1 MNRFIDA
8 LMKRMTVD
16 EKIGQLNL
24 PVTGDIT
31 TGQAKSSDI
40 AGKIKRGEVGGLF
53 NLKGVEK
60 IRDVQK
66 LAVESS
72 RLGIPLLFGM
82 DVIHGYETIFPIPLG
97 LSCTWDMKAI
107 EESARIAA
115 VEASADGISWTFSP
129 MVDICRDPRWGRVSE
144 GSGEDPFLGSL
155 IARAMIQGYQGEKLT
170 DQLKRN
176 DEIMAC
182 VKHFALYGAAE
193 GGRDYNTVDMSRQ
206 RMYNEYFPPF
216 EAAVEAGVGSVMA
229 SFNEVE
235 GVPATANKWLMSDV
249 LRGQWGF
256 NGFVV
261 TDYTGISEMTDH
273 GIGDLQ
279 TVSARAINAG
289 VDMDMVSDGF
299 VGTLKKSIQEGK
311 VSMMTLNTACRRILE
326 AKYKLGL
333 FDDPY
338 KYCDPKRPARDI
350 FTRAHRDAARRIAS
364 ESFVLL
370 KNDNQ
375 TLPLKPT
382 GTIAVIGPLADTR
395 TNMPGTW
402 SVAAVLDRSPSL
414 IEGLREMVGRM
425 DEMPLNQPNEPWYVP
440 LMENG
445 ANINLLYAKGSNLI
459 SDAAYE
465 ERATLFGRSL
475 NRDNRT
481 DAELLQEALDTANKA
496 DVIVAALGESSEMSG
511 ESSSRTD
518 LHLPDVQQT
527 LLKALVATGKPVVLV
542 LFTGRPLILNW
553 EQEHVP
559 AILNVWFGGSEAA
572 YAIGDVLFGR
582 VNPSG
587 KLTMS
592 FPQNVGQIPLYY
604 AHKNTGRPLHD
615 GKWFEKFRS
624 NYLDVTNEPLYP
636 FGFGLSYTTFA
647 YSDISLSQ
655 PSMNMQG
662 MITASIDVSNTGQL
676 PGGEVVQLYIRDL
689 VGSTTRP
696 VKELKGFERIYLQPG
711 QTRTVTFK
719 IAPEM
724 LKFYDYDLQ
733 NVIEPGDFQLMI
745 GPNSRDVKTVGF
757 KVVPLPDPL
766 HQDALMDTV
775 ERRTFLYFWDGAE
788 PNSGLAPERIHIDG
802 NYPAGG
808 PDVVTSG
815 GSGFG
820 IMAILAGID
829 RGYVSRTD
837 GLARMEKIVSF
848 LERADRFKGAYP
860 HWWYGETGK
869 VKPFGR
875 KDNGGDLVET
885 AFLMQGLLAVHQ
897 YYIDG
902 TPQEKAV
909 AQRIDKLW
917 REVDWNWYRK
927 GGQNVLYW
935 HWSPEYGWEMDF
947 PVHGYNECLIMY
959 ILAAASPTHG
969 VPAAVYHEGWA
980 QNGAIVSPHKVEGIE
995 LHLRYQGGEAGPLFW
1010 AQYSFLGLDPVGL
1023 EDEYCPSY
1031 FNEMRNL
1038 TLVNRAYC
1046 IRNPKHYKGFGPDC
1060 WGLTASYS
1068 VNGYAAHAPN
1078 EKEDAGVITPTAALS
1093 SIVYTPEYSLEVM
1106 RHLYDMGDKLFGP
1119 YGFYDAFSETDN
1131 WYPQRYLAID
1141 QGPIAVMIENYRT
1154 GLLWKLFMSHPDVQN
1169 GLKKLGF
1176 KWQIKSHSQS
1186 QGEVL

>member
-1 MNRFIDA
+1 MSKVIKKLSILFAIVLSGTISIQAQKSPQDMNRFIDA
-8 LMKRMTVD
+8 LMKKMTVD

-66 LAVESS
+66 LAVENS

-129 MVDICRDPRWGRVSE
+129 MVDISRDPRWGRVSE

-155 IARAMIQGYQGEKLT
+155 IAQAMVNGYQGKEPSS
-170 DQLKRN
+170 QLKRN

-182 VKHFALYGAAE
+182 VKHFALYGAGE

-216 EAAVEAGVGSVMA
+216 EAAIEAGVGSVMA
-229 SFNEVE
+229 SFNEVD
-235 GVPATANKWLMSDV
+235 GVPATANKWLMTDV

-256 NGFVV
+256 GGFVV
-261 TDYTGISEMTDH
+261 TDYTGISEMIDH

-299 VGTLKKSIQEGK
+299 VSTLKKSIQEGK

-350 FTRAHRDAARRIAS
+350 FTRSHRDAARRIAS

-375 TLPLKPT
+375 TLPLKAT

-425 DEMPLNQPNEPWYVP
+425 DEMPLNQPNEPWYIP

-445 ANINLLYAKGSNLI
+445 ADINLLYAKGSNLI

-465 ERATLFGRSL
+465 ERATMFGRSL

-481 DAELLQEALDTANKA
+481 DAELLKEAITTANKA

-511 ESSSRTD
+511 ESSSRTNLD
-518 LHLPDVQQT
+518 LPDVQQT

-542 LFTGRPLILNW
+542 LFTGRPLVLNW
-553 EQEHVP
+553 EQANVP

-636 FGFGLSYTTFA
+636 FGFGLSYSTFA

-655 PSMNMQG
+655 TSMNMQG
-662 MITASIDVSNTGQL
+662 VLTASVNVTNTGAF

-724 LKFYDYDLQ
+724 LKFYNYDLQ
-733 NVIEPGDFQLMI
+733 YVVEPGDFSIMI
-745 GPNSRDVKTVGF
+745 GPNSRDVQT
-757 KVVPLPDPL
+757 
-766 HQDALMDTV
+766 
-775 ERRTFLYFWDGAE
+775 
-788 PNSGLAPERIHIDG
+788 
-802 NYPAGG
+802 
-808 PDVVTSG
+808 
-815 GSGFG
+815 
-820 IMAILAGID
+820 
-829 RGYVSRTD
+829 
-837 GLARMEKIVSF
+837 ARF
-848 LERADRFKGAYP
+848 
-860 HWWYGETGK
+860 
-869 VKPFGR
+869 
-875 KDNGGDLVET
+875 
-885 AFLMQGLLAVHQ
+885 
-897 YYIDG
+897 
-902 TPQEKAV
+902 
-909 AQRIDKLW
+909 
-917 REVDWNWYRK
+917 
-927 GGQNVLYW
+927 
-935 HWSPEYGWEMDF
+935 
-947 PVHGYNECLIMY
+947 
-959 ILAAASPTHG
+959 
-969 VPAAVYHEGWA
+969 
-980 QNGAIVSPHKVEGIE
+980 
-995 LHLRYQGGEAGPLFW
+995 
-1010 AQYSFLGLDPVGL
+1010 
-1023 EDEYCPSY
+1023 
-1031 FNEMRNL
+1031 
-1038 TLVNRAYC
+1038 TL
-1046 IRNPKHYKGFGPDC
+1046 K
-1060 WGLTASYS
+1060 
-1068 VNGYAAHAPN
+1068 
-1078 EKEDAGVITPTAALS
+1078 
-1093 SIVYTPEYSLEVM
+1093 
-1106 RHLYDMGDKLFGP
+1106 
-1119 YGFYDAFSETDN
+1119 
-1131 WYPQRYLAID
+1131 
-1141 QGPIAVMIENYRT
+1141 
-1154 GLLWKLFMSHPDVQN
+1154 
-1169 GLKKLGF
+1169 
-1176 KWQIKSHSQS
+1176 
-1186 QGEVL
+1186 